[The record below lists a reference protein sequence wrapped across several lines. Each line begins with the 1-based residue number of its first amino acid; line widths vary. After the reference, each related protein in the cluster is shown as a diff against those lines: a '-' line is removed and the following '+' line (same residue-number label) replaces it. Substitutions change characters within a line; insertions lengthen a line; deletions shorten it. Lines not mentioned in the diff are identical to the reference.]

1 MKVFRISIVLLAVF
15 FAMASFASPIS
26 KEYSD
31 FVAGPAHFALSK
43 EEASAWKSVRTN
55 EEAKAFI
62 DRFFARRDPTPG
74 TPANEY
80 REGFEERI
88 RIANQSFSAA
98 LPGAMTDRGRVF
110 ILLGAPTRIRKSQQA
125 LASST
130 IQTGP
135 RCATCEAPNTI
146 QSYSPK
152 EIWIYEQ
159 AKTPFD
165 IGQPVAEIAFID
177 QYGNNEYKIER
188 TPQTNYV
195 ALFETVAGSFVTGAG
210 NVPQVATTRT
220 AAPPTPAAVVLSESL
235 RAAVDQARS
244 AAEAPQTIFATW
256 GEFVTADGEHFVPV
270 QLYLPEREG
279 LAAEAGYTFF
289 GTVENADGTAVVAFE
304 EPAAL
309 VKSQAGF
316 YVARSLTVPPGT
328 YRGIF
333 GLAREGTVMG
343 ALAVPMEVKGIDPTA
358 PQVSNLILS
367 NDVQPLAQAQEPTD
381 PFAFGGLKV
390 VPKSDG
396 LFRKSDE
403 LWYFFEMRNPGL
415 DPATNQPKLMLR
427 LSVIGKTAEGR
438 GVRLNAPS
446 DIIAAQ
452 ELKGVPGHWAVGQS
466 IPLATLHPGSYTLTA
481 RVTDESLGTTYTM
494 EQPFRIVE

>member
-1 MKVFRISIVLLAVF
+1 MKSIRITFVLLAVS

-31 FVAGPAHFALSK
+31 FVTGPAHFALSK
-43 EEASAWKSVRTN
+43 EEVSAWKNVRTN

-88 RIANQSFSAA
+88 RIANQNFGAA

-125 LASST
+125 LAAST

-135 RCATCEAPNTI
+135 RTGDAPSTI

-165 IGQPVAEIAFID
+165 IGQPVAEIGFID
-177 QYGNNEYKIER
+177 QYGNNDFKIER
-188 TPQTNYV
+188 TAQTNYV
-195 ALFETVAGSFVTGAG
+195 ALFESVAGSFLTGDG
-210 NVPQVATTRT
+210 SVPQLAATQTTT
-220 AAPPTPAAVVLSESL
+220 ASAPAAVVLSESL
-235 RAAVDQARS
+235 RAAIDQARG
-244 AAEAPQTIFATW
+244 AADPPKTIFATW
-256 GEFVTADGEHFVPV
+256 GEFVTAEGEHFVPV
-270 QLYLPEREG
+270 QLYLPEGEG

-289 GTVENADGTAVVAFE
+289 GTVENAEGAGVVTFE
-304 EPAAL
+304 EPATL
-309 VKSQAGF
+309 LKSHAGF

-333 GLAREGTVMG
+333 GLAKEVTVMSS
-343 ALAVPMEVKGIDPTA
+343 LAVPMEVRGIDPAA
-358 PQVSNLILS
+358 PAPSMLILS
-367 NDVQPLAQAQEPTD
+367 NDVQPLAEAQEPTD

-415 DPATNQPKLMLR
+415 DPETKQPRLMLR
-427 LSVIGKTAEGR
+427 LSVIGKTNEGR

-446 DIIAAQ
+446 DLMAAQ

-466 IPLATLHPGSYTLTA
+466 IPLATFHPGSYTLTA
-481 RVTDESLGTTYTM
+481 RVTDETLGTTYTL